1 MNPHLETVLGRLRK
15 VKGRNGNWVACCPA
29 HDDRNPS
36 MTIRETPDGT
46 ILMHCFSGCSIH
58 EIADAIGV
66 DLTDLF
72 PPKTDYHSSGPKA
85 QRFYATDLLRVIGF
99 EALVVRVAAAN
110 MAQGK
115 TLSEEDRERL
125 NKAQSRIAEAL
136 EQING

>member
-1 MNPHLETVLGRLRK
+1 
-15 VKGRNGNWVACCPA
+15 
-29 HDDRNPS
+29 

-85 QRFYATDLLRVIGF
+85 QRFYASDLLRVIGF

-115 TLSEEDRERL
+115 SLSEEDRERL